1 MKRDP
6 ENERLA
12 MALYADAVAG
22 TRGETDTAR
31 VRRWWQEARA
41 DVRAGFRLRAER
53 ARTLSAAMKAEDER

>member
-31 VRRWWQEARA
+31 A